1 MTTMMFKL
9 MISIMLM
16 MTIFSF
22 QASAGCGRWVI
33 RENPNVDYLADPV
46 FDAAFNDPTIDPSEK
61 SNEGANANA
70 QSNNTS
76 SPLQE
81 DKNLVDLSG
90 KWQINMGKPTDYL
103 KLILIQ
109 SDDRLQGYGNLI
121 DNITEVPATV
131 TGSISENAVVLD
143 AKLVSDGIPN
153 RIDKKYKLDLAP
165 SRETMS
171 GRYELYE
178 ANKLIRKGNVT
189 AIKILT

>member
-33 RENPNVDYLADPV
+33 RENTNVVDYLADPI
-46 FDAAFNDPTIDPSEK
+46 FDAAFNDPAIDPSEK
-61 SNEGANANA
+61 SNEVANANVEPTNIS
-70 QSNNTS
+70 Q
-76 SPLQE
+76 PLQE
-81 DKNLVDLSG
+81 DKEIVDLSG

-109 SDDRLQGYGNLI
+109 SDERLQGYLI

-131 TGSISENAVVLD
+131 TGSISENIVVLD

-153 RIDKKYKLDLAP
+153 RTDKKYKLDLAP

-178 ANKLIRKGNVT
+178 ANKLIRKGNAT